1 MLKELDF
8 TKHNLSDFQ
17 FGLKEMFA
25 CDLVEAGRLQ
35 MKQLMEMSLQKEFD
49 DYIELKRYQRYDQR
63 KDYRNGFRDRDL
75 LTSFGLI
82 EKIKVPRSR
91 KRGFEPKVF
100 DRYKR
105 AQPVVDDGILKMYLM
120 GVSTRKVGDVLEAL
134 FGYTL
139 SATYVSKVGKRLDRE
154 VNTFHDRP
162 VDDDFIYLFLDGI
175 YVKVRH
181 ISKSTRR
188 VILVAYGV
196 RADGSRQLIDFK
208 VGKSEGKGTWTSFFE
223 NLKVRGLKGS
233 NLRLV
238 ISDGC
243 PGLWAAAGEV
253 YPFVEHQLCW
263 AHKLRNVSN
272 NCPACHR
279 EQCIAQARQIMNSS
293 TVKIAVRVFRQWEKT
308 WQEQVPRAVACL
320 ARDIDKL
327 LVFLNCPHEHHKKI
341 RTSNVIERQFREFRR
356 RLRVMGTFPNIA
368 SARRMIFSLFV
379 YHNTRWERPNTRIK
393 EIAATY
399 KKKAA

>member
-17 FGLKEMFA
+17 FGLKEMFG
-25 CDLVEAGRLQ
+25 CDLAEAGRRQ
-35 MKQLMEMSLQKEFD
+35 MKQLLEMSLQKEFD
-49 DYIELKRYQRYDQR
+49 DYIELKRYQRGDQR

-75 LTSFGLI
+75 LTTFGLM

-91 KRGFEPKVF
+91 KRGFEPKTF
-100 DRYKR
+100 DRYKK

-139 SATYVSKVGKRLDRE
+139 SAAYVSNVSKRLDAD
-154 VNTFHDRP
+154 VKSFHNRAL
-162 VDDDFIYLFLDGI
+162 DDDFIYLFLDGI
-175 YVKVRH
+175 YVKVKH
-181 ISKSTRR
+181 ISKSVKR
-188 VILVAYGV
+188 VILTAYGV
-196 RADGSRQLIDFK
+196 RADGSRQLLDFK

-233 NLRLV
+233 NLALV

-243 PGLWAAAGEV
+243 LGLWAAAGEV
-253 YPFVEHQLCW
+253 YPFIEHQLCW

-272 NCPACHR
+272 DCPACHR
-279 EQCIAQARQIMNSS
+279 EQCIAQARQIYLSP
-293 TVKIAVRVFRQWEKT
+293 TVKIAMHTFRQWEKT
-308 WQEQVPRAVACL
+308 WGEQVPKAVACL

-327 LVFLNCPHEHHKKI
+327 LVFLNCPREHHKKI
-341 RTSNVIERQFREFRR
+341 RTTNVIERQFREFRR
-356 RLRVMGTFPNIA
+356 RLRVMGTFPDIA

-379 YHNTRWERPNTRIK
+379 YHNTRRERPNTRIK
-393 EIAATY
+393 EIAATH